1 MTEETKKYYEEKL
14 QVISTI
20 FNKKIYEKEDD
31 YEPFFN
37 TPYSSSMI
45 QLTHE
50 YELSIPNLE
59 PIVILE
65 HLVDTTLNTLV
76 TTSIQKITP
85 TIELDLNLSKH
96 RTSTSAIILKEQ
108 INNYIDIK
116 YDSPIQKELESY
128 KYLFFGD
135 NNLSVI
141 TKLLD
146 AYPPSM
152 CEMFFGLY
160 RNIKLYFIPNLEH
173 IYMSNNPILSLN
185 TIQLH
190 YNECS
195 KYDGSNTNMESLP
208 NFEKKGIISSN
219 CLLGD
224 ITLLKI
230 KCNYTNG
237 TAFLRKLKLDRIL
250 F

>member
-1 MTEETKKYYEEKL
+1 
-14 QVISTI
+14 
-20 FNKKIYEKEDD
+20 
-31 YEPFFN
+31 
-37 TPYSSSMI
+37 MI

-50 YELSIPNLE
+50 YELSIPNFK
-59 PIVILE
+59 PIDILE

-76 TTSIQKITP
+76 STTIQKITP
-85 TIELDLNLSKH
+85 TIELNINLSKY
-96 RTSTSAIILKEQ
+96 RINTSASILKKQ

-116 YDSPIQKELESY
+116 FESIIQKEIESY
-128 KYLFFGD
+128 KFLFFGN

-146 AYPPSM
+146 TYPPPS

-185 TIQLH
+185 TIQLQ
-190 YNECS
+190 YNES
-195 KYDGSNTNMESLP
+195 SILDGSYTNMETLP
-208 NFEKKGIISSN
+208 NFEKKGIISCK

-224 ITLLKI
+224 ITLLKVN
-230 KCNYTNG
+230 CNYVKG
-237 TAFLRKLKLDRIL
+237 EAFLRKLKLDRIL
-250 F
+250 